1 MLKKVRPFFFSYRG
15 IVMSHQLIL
24 ENTEIAQWY
33 NLIQQA
39 EQEYGCQL
47 DESMESYLAFT
58 LMRFMKDQDLAT
70 QALALDYLRAHGL
83 PRSMRLEQLRDV
95 GDQCLLLS
103 GLFPKR
109 AEKRLVRVSYYVG
122 LGRSAYHHLS
132 EGAQQ
137 ASAELYRQLAEAFVT
152 LMDVL
157 QVIRQFSSP
166 ALLPIQTLEL
176 WSDTGSRHAFNSLA
190 DGVLP
195 LHESLVNSKVRQ

>member
-1 MLKKVRPFFFSYRG
+1 
-15 IVMSHQLIL
+15 MSQNLIL
-24 ENTEIAQWY
+24 ENTEIAQWH
-33 NLIQQA
+33 NLIRQA
-39 EQEYGCQL
+39 ETEYGCQL

-70 QALALDYLRAHGL
+70 QALALDYLQSHGL

-109 AEKRLVRVSYYVG
+109 AEKRLVRVSYYVN

-132 EGAQQ
+132 EGMQQ
-137 ASAELYRQLAEAFVT
+137 ATAELYRQLAEAFVM

-157 QVIRQFSSP
+157 QVIRQFNTP
-166 ALLPIQTLEL
+166 VLDPIQTLEQ
-176 WSDTGSRHAFNSLA
+176 WSDTGSKRAYYNLSGDA
-190 DGVLP
+190 LP
-195 LHESLVNSKVRQ
+195 LHESLINSKIRQ